1 MKIVLEYDEAT
12 ASLTDKSG
20 IYVAAVVGLVSFE
33 EENNNKDIIELVK
46 LGVSSDD
53 IIKMKHNGLIK

>member
-1 MKIVLEYDEAT
+1 MRIVLEYDEAT
-12 ASLTDKSG
+12 GALTDKAG
-20 IYVAAVVGLVSFE
+20 IYVSGVTGLTSVE
-33 EENNNKDIIELVK
+33 PENNNKDTIELVK